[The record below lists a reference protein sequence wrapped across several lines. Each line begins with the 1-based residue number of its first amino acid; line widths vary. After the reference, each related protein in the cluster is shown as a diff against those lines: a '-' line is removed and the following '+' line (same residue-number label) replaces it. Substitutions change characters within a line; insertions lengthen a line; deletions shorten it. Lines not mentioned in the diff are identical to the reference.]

1 MSISFLKFDSFVDKV
16 VQGDFAAAL
25 LPPYADVWKIYLTDV
40 VPDFTTCVVKADLPE
55 IALGNGYA
63 GPVDVQKT
71 VSKVAGIIKVAGV
84 DVTWLAS
91 GGPIGPFIAVVLFD
105 ATLPGEPLVGYW
117 PVIVPITLQDGEDL
131 KVDFAATIL
140 MVG

>member
-1 MSISFLKFDSFVDKV
+1 MISLINFDSFVDKV
-16 VQGDFAAAL
+16 VQGDFAGAL
-25 LPPYADVWKIYLTDV
+25 LVPYANVWKIYLTDAA
-40 VPDFTTCVVKADLPE
+40 PDFTTNVVKADLPE
-55 IALGNGYA
+55 IAFGNGYA

-91 GGPIGPFIAVVLFD
+91 GGPIGPFIAIVLFD

-117 PVIVPITLQDGEDL
+117 PLIGPITLQDGGDL
-131 KVDFAATIL
+131 KADFAATIL
-140 MVG
+140 AVG